1 MDNQTALKRSRR
13 IGAEEMKVLH
23 TRGCRE
29 SQAFAHRQENGHLWL
44 HPKMFRKYL
53 AVVLDKPPISWVFL
67 KRKCDS

>member
-44 HPKMFRKYL
+44 HPKMFSQ
-53 AVVLDKPPISWVFL
+53 ISSSCPRQTPHFL
-67 KRKCDS
+67 GILEEEV